1 MVPRKSFQLGE
12 RGRIQAAYNGHGE
25 EPDNKVSMLLETYPH
40 PRKFLGVNRV
50 NDHIM
55 TPTIHELVET

>member
-1 MVPRKSFQLGE
+1 
-12 RGRIQAAYNGHGE
+12 
-25 EPDNKVSMLLETYPH
+25 MLLETYPH
-40 PRKFLGVNRV
+40 PRKFLSVNRV